1 MQYVGAGFHS
11 TQRRTPAG
19 WSYSCC
25 NAAAGQ
31 VARGLGLQLLVLV
44 LVLWVL
50 LMLELLL
57 LQLSKA

>member
-11 TQRRTPAG
+11 AQRRTPAG
-19 WSYSCC
+19 WNYSCC
-25 NAAAGQ
+25 NAAGQ